1 MFLFSLDVKITSWN
15 IFIGIEIGIYIFSH
29 HVIYVMYC
37 IVIYIYIYIP
47 LKTTA
52 QQQPPCQSLSTSWII
67 LFFLNTEMMVIVH
80 LSFSVLV
87 T

>member
-1 MFLFSLDVKITSWN
+1 MFLFSLDVKIASWN

-37 IVIYIYIYIP
+37 IVIYIYIYP
-47 LKTTA
+47 PKNNCPTT
-52 QQQPPCQSLSTSWII
+52 TSMPVSFYF
-67 LFFLNTEMMVIVH
+67 LDYFFLNTEMMVIVH

>member
-1 MFLFSLDVKITSWN
+1 MFLFSLDVKIMSWN
-15 IFIGIEIGIYIFSH
+15 IFIGIEILSKYIFSH

-37 IVIYIYIYIP
+37 IVIYIYIP

-67 LFFLNTEMMVIVH
+67 LFFLNTEIMVIVH